1 MTEILITSS
10 VLILALLVLRRVFRE
25 KISRRAQY
33 ALWLLVLARLLIPVS
48 LPTAGFGVLSAAEPA
63 VEAASS
69 RLESRAVYVLP
80 LDRAPAA
87 EVPAAS
93 QAQPGQ
99 VVETGDSF
107 GYPVLSSDG
116 ETVTR
121 YARQL
126 TASELLRYLWY
137 GGMALTG
144 LWFLAGNLRFRWKLR
159 RRRRPYP
166 VEGCP
171 VPVYLAEGWLASP
184 CLVGLLRPAIYLTPA
199 AAAAEERQ
207 RHVIAHE
214 LTHRRHL
221 DPLWS
226 LLRSVCLVVYW
237 FDPLVWAAAL
247 ASRTDGELACD
258 EAVLAGLD
266 QEERLA
272 YGRSLLAL
280 VPVRRTGGDPFLTAT
295 TMATGKR
302 QLKDR
307 IGRIAQARRTT
318 ALALT
323 LALVLA
329 AVTCAATFTAPAG
342 AEDDGSGTAPLTG
355 SDDPLTGAELT
366 YFAEE
371 WFNGD
376 DFNIRNQFLNSLYD
390 RPEDIDLYNLFYC
403 GSGLPETISDQE
415 LAEEGNWATDGELI
429 CPLEKNSRANMDAVL
444 TQYAGLTVEET
455 NQVGL
460 EGFSYREEY
469 DAWYHAHGDTNYYPQ
484 VDITAGR
491 RQGDLIHL
499 YYRETFRPDR
509 GDWGCVTL
517 RDLGDGNY
525 WFVSN
530 QISEKPAIPT
540 VYPAEGLELT
550 MPLAE
555 AEVWPLEAAE
565 TDRHSGDCAQEL
577 SGWLVNDRS
586 VSLYLSTDGDLY
598 IALIAAQS
606 PAGSDEKVW
615 EADVFLTIPD
625 GAESADVAVSFFRD
639 LFGYNGLVISY
650 DDFTDYWAI
659 PAEGGPILLARA
671 PGEAAV
677 IDLDGNGVDELAYA
691 DYSGAHLW
699 FLDAGGQLRHVDI
712 DALLAEQWPN
722 CLETQYWISWN
733 PWSRCLAVT
742 GYVPLPGET
751 DLAANAFRDLYFD
764 GENLLLYRDTRTQTD
779 HVLEGVSAP
788 EDVLAAAKAAA
799 LANIEEDTSYMPG
812 AAENWDDWHIES
824 MEGPWAITAGD
835 LELEV
840 WRFNYEWHTTD
851 PANVVLAGGRYIT
864 EDGWVSPG
872 YPGCDYLYFLLDGDG
887 GRTYLYTRM
896 ENDCMPGTEPFFA
909 DMVRDLRAHGLLTYA
924 DLSGEK
930 LLEIMDCHPAALL
943 ETLAQAPEAER
954 QAAMT
959 ALTDYLSA
967 GDLPSEVVE
976 RYWSCSSYMKVLS
989 DSTTPEAMAL
999 WETIQAAAGLE

>member
-126 TASELLRYLWY
+126 TASELLRYLWC

-184 CLVGLLRPAIYLTPA
+184 CLVGFLRPAIYLTPA

-258 EAVLAGLD
+258 EAVLAGLG

-295 TMATGKR
+295 TMAAGKR

-342 AEDDGSGTAPLTG
+342 AEDDGSDA
-355 SDDPLTGAELT
+355 PLTGAELT
-366 YFAEE
+366 FFALE
-371 WFNGD
+371 WFNSGD
-376 DFNIRNQFLNSLYD
+376 PDIRNQFLTYLYD
-390 RPEDIDLYNLFYC
+390 NPKDIDLFWLFYN
-403 GSGLPETISDQE
+403 GTGLPETITE
-415 LAEEGNWATDGELI
+415 EEIALAGAGAKVSRLHKLS
-429 CPLEKNSRANMDAVL
+429 LENIDAVL
-444 TQYAGLTVEET
+444 TQYTGLTLAET
-455 NQVGL
+455 
-460 EGFSYREEY
+460 EGIGMTKFSYQEEY
-469 DAWYHAHGDTNYYPQ
+469 EAYYHCHGDSNYLTW
-484 VDITAGR
+484 VNITAGR

-499 YYRETFRPDR
+499 YYKNPP
-509 GDWGCVTL
+509 GDSRWGCVTL

-565 TDRHSGDCAQEL
+565 IVRHSGDCAEEL

-606 PAGSDEKVW
+606 PAGSGEAVW

-691 DYSGAHLW
+691 DYNSAHLW

-764 GENLLLYRDTRTQTD
+764 GENLMLYRDTRTQTD

-788 EDVLAAAKAAA
+788 EDVLAAAKAAT
-799 LANIEEDTSYMPG
+799 LSYEEHYADY
-812 AAENWDDWHIES
+812 DDWRVES
-824 MEGPWAITAGD
+824 VEGPWTMTVGN

-840 WRFNYEWHTTD
+840 WQFKYKWHAMN
-851 PANVVLAGGRYIT
+851 PANVILAGGMYIT
-864 EDGWVSPG
+864 EDGWVCPG
-872 YPGCDYLYFLLDGDG
+872 YSGSDYLCFLLDGDG
-887 GRTYLYTRM
+887 NRAELYAHIV
-896 ENDCMPGTEPFFA
+896 NDGTPALDSFFWDTA
-909 DMVRDLRAHGLLTYA
+909 RNLRAQGLLSYA
-924 DLSGEK
+924 DLSGKE
-930 LLEIMDCHPAALL
+930 LLEIMYFQPGSFL
-943 ETLAQAPEAER
+943 EVMVRASEAER
-954 QAAMT
+954 QAAMA

-967 GDLPSEVVE
+967 GDLPSRAVE
-976 RYWSCSSYMKVLS
+976 RYRSCVSYMERFS
-989 DSTTPEAMAL
+989 DSATPEAMAL
-999 WETIQAAAGLE
+999 WETIQAAAAGLE

>member
-295 TMATGKR
+295 TMASGKR
-302 QLKDR
+302 QMKDR

-499 YYRETFRPDR
+499 YYKNPP
-509 GDWGCVTL
+509 GDSRWGCVTL

-555 AEVWPLEAAE
+555 AEVWSLEAAE
-565 TDRHSGDCAQEL
+565 IVRHSGDCAEEL

-606 PAGSDEKVW
+606 PAGSDKKVW

-722 CLETQYWISWN
+722 CLETEYWRSWD

-788 EDVLAAAKAAA
+788 EDVLDAAKAAT
-799 LANIEEDTSYMPG
+799 LSYEEHYADY
-812 AAENWDDWHIES
+812 DDWRVES
-824 MEGPWAITAGD
+824 VEGPWTMTVGN

-840 WRFNYEWHTTD
+840 WQFKYKWHAMN
-851 PANVVLAGGRYIT
+851 PANVILAGGMYIT
-864 EDGWVSPG
+864 EDGWVCPG
-872 YPGCDYLYFLLDGDG
+872 YSGSDYLCFLLDGDG
-887 GRTYLYTRM
+887 NRAELYAHIV
-896 ENDCMPGTEPFFA
+896 NDGTPALDSFFWDTA
-909 DMVRDLRAHGLLTYA
+909 RNLRAQGLLSYA
-924 DLSGEK
+924 DLSGEE
-930 LLEIMDCHPAALL
+930 LLEIMYFQPGSFL
-943 ETLAQAPEAER
+943 EVMVRASEAER
-954 QAAMT
+954 QAAMA

-967 GDLPSEVVE
+967 GDLPGRAVE
-976 RYWSCSSYMKVLS
+976 RYRSCVSYMERFS
-989 DSTTPEAMAL
+989 DSVTPEAMAL
-999 WETIQAAAGLE
+999 WETIQAAAAGLE

>member
-93 QAQPGQ
+93 QTQPGQ

-342 AEDDGSGTAPLTG
+342 AEDDGSDA
-355 SDDPLTGAELT
+355 PLTGAELT
-366 YFAEE
+366 FFALE
-371 WFNGD
+371 WFNSGD
-376 DFNIRNQFLNSLYD
+376 PDIRNQFLTYLYD
-390 RPEDIDLYNLFYC
+390 NPKDIDLFWLFYN
-403 GSGLPETISDQE
+403 GTGLPETITE
-415 LAEEGNWATDGELI
+415 EEIALAGAGAKVSTLHKLS
-429 CPLEKNSRANMDAVL
+429 LENIDAVL
-444 TQYAGLTVEET
+444 TQYTGLTLAET
-455 NQVGL
+455 
-460 EGFSYREEY
+460 EGIGMTKFSYQEEY
-469 DAWYHAHGDTNYYPQ
+469 EAYYHCHGDSNYLTW

-499 YYRETFRPDR
+499 YYKNPP
-509 GDWGCVTL
+509 GDSRWGCVTL

-530 QISEKPAIPT
+530 QPSEKPAIPT

-550 MPLAE
+550 VSLAD
-555 AEVWPLEAAE
+555 AEVWPLEAMDAVRYSAAPEGDLDSYTVGERIVHLYRAAE
-565 TDRHSGDCAQEL
+565 AGSGDVPAASLSPEGAQ
-577 SGWLVNDRS
+577 GDDV
-586 VSLYLSTDGDLY
+586 YLACPTEW
-598 IALIAAQS
+598 S
-606 PAGSDEKVW
+606 PSDIEV
-615 EADVFLTIPD
+615 DHFL
-625 GAESADVAVSFFRD
+625 D

-722 CLETQYWISWN
+722 CLETEYWRSWD

-788 EDVLAAAKAAA
+788 EDVLDAAKAAT
-799 LANIEEDTSYMPG
+799 LSYEEHYADY
-812 AAENWDDWHIES
+812 DDWRVES
-824 MEGPWAITAGD
+824 VEGPWTMTVGN

-840 WRFNYEWHTTD
+840 WQFKYKWHAMN
-851 PANVVLAGGRYIT
+851 PANVILAGGMYIT
-864 EDGWVSPG
+864 EDGWVCPG
-872 YPGCDYLYFLLDGDG
+872 YSGSDYLCFLLDGDG
-887 GRTYLYTRM
+887 NRAELYAHIV
-896 ENDCMPGTEPFFA
+896 NDCTPALDSFFWDTA
-909 DMVRDLRAHGLLTYA
+909 RNLRAQGLLSYA
-924 DLSGEK
+924 DLSGEE
-930 LLEIMDCHPAALL
+930 LLEIMYFQPGSFL
-943 ETLAQAPEAER
+943 EVMVRASEAER
-954 QAAMT
+954 QAAMA

-967 GDLPSEVVE
+967 GDLPGRAVE
-976 RYWSCSSYMKVLS
+976 RYRSCVSYMERFS
-989 DSTTPEAMAL
+989 DSVTPEAMAL
-999 WETIQAAAGLE
+999 WETIQAAAAGLE

>member
-295 TMATGKR
+295 TMAAGKR

-329 AVTCAATFTAPAG
+329 AVTCAATFTAPVETG
-342 AEDDGSGTAPLTG
+342 DEG
-355 SDDPLTGAELT
+355 SDAPLTGAELT

-565 TDRHSGDCAQEL
+565 TDRHSGDCAEEL

-722 CLETQYWISWN
+722 CLETEYWRSWD

-788 EDVLAAAKAAA
+788 EDVLDAAKAAT
-799 LANIEEDTSYMPG
+799 LSYEEHYADY
-812 AAENWDDWHIES
+812 DDWRVES
-824 MEGPWAITAGD
+824 VEGPWTMTVGN

-840 WRFNYEWHTTD
+840 WQFKYKWHAMN
-851 PANVVLAGGRYIT
+851 PANVILAGGMYIT
-864 EDGWVSPG
+864 EDGWVCPG
-872 YPGCDYLYFLLDGDG
+872 YSGSDYLCFLLDGDG
-887 GRTYLYTRM
+887 NRAELYAHIV
-896 ENDCMPGTEPFFA
+896 NDGTPALDSFFWDTA
-909 DMVRDLRAHGLLTYA
+909 RNLRAQGLLSYA
-924 DLSGEK
+924 DLSGEE
-930 LLEIMDCHPAALL
+930 LLEIMYFQPGSFL
-943 ETLAQAPEAER
+943 EVMVRASEAER
-954 QAAMT
+954 QAAMA

-967 GDLPSEVVE
+967 GDLPGRAVE
-976 RYWSCSSYMKVLS
+976 RYRSCVSYMERFS
-989 DSTTPEAMAL
+989 DSVTPEAMAL

>member
-93 QAQPGQ
+93 QTQPGQ

-199 AAAAEERQ
+199 AAATEERQ

-258 EAVLAGLD
+258 EAVLAGLG

-295 TMATGKR
+295 TMAAGKR

-530 QISEKPAIPT
+530 QPSEKPAIPT
-540 VYPAEGLELT
+540 VYPSEGLELT
-550 MPLAE
+550 VSLAD

-565 TDRHSGDCAQEL
+565 IVRHSGDCAEEL
-577 SGWLVNDRS
+577 RGWRVNDRS
-586 VSLYLSTDGDLY
+586 VSLYLSTDGNLY
-598 IALIAAQS
+598 AALMAAQS
-606 PAGSDEKVW
+606 PAGSGEAVW

-625 GAESADVAVSFFRD
+625 GAESADVAVSFFHD

-691 DYSGAHLW
+691 DYGGAHLW

-712 DALLAEQWPN
+712 GTLLVEQWPN
-722 CLETQYWISWN
+722 CLETEYWRSWD

-788 EDVLAAAKAAA
+788 EDVLDAAKAAT
-799 LANIEEDTSYMPG
+799 LSYEEHYADY
-812 AAENWDDWHIES
+812 DDWRVES
-824 MEGPWAITAGD
+824 VEGPWTMTVGN

-840 WRFNYEWHTTD
+840 WQFKYKWHAMN
-851 PANVVLAGGRYIT
+851 PANVILAGGMYIT
-864 EDGWVSPG
+864 EDGWVCPG
-872 YPGCDYLYFLLDGDG
+872 YSGSDYLCFLLDGDG
-887 GRTYLYTRM
+887 NRAELYAHIV
-896 ENDCMPGTEPFFA
+896 NDGTPALDSFFWDTA
-909 DMVRDLRAHGLLTYA
+909 RNLRAQGLLSYA
-924 DLSGEK
+924 DLSGEE
-930 LLEIMDCHPAALL
+930 LLEIMYFQPGSFL
-943 ETLAQAPEAER
+943 EVMVRASEAER
-954 QAAMT
+954 QAAMA

-967 GDLPSEVVE
+967 GDLPGRAVE
-976 RYWSCSSYMKVLS
+976 RYRSCVSYMERFS
-989 DSTTPEAMAL
+989 DSVTPEAMAL
-999 WETIQAAAGLE
+999 WETIQAAAAGLE